1 MPIYG
6 RVFIMIIPYK
16 IKKQKH
22 KTQWRDNT
30 QFCYMA
36 SFGVMSHH
44 TTTNHI

>member
-1 MPIYG
+1 MPLNG

-22 KTQWRDNT
+22 KTQRRDNT

-36 SFGVMSHH
+36 SIGVMSHD
-44 TTTNHI
+44 TITNHM